1 VPHDFYSESPE
12 IVVIQFYA
20 TGPGYAFRDG
30 QAYELEWARPD
41 ETGVLRLFTKDGE
54 AFPLKP
60 GTTWFEVM
68 GISTIHDP
76 NQDHWR
82 FEMRFP

>member
-1 VPHDFYSESPE
+1 MAS
-12 IVVIQFYA
+12 
-20 TGPGYAFRDG
+20 GPAFAFRDG

-41 ETGVLRLFTKDGE
+41 ENGVLRLLTKDGE

-60 GTTWFEVM
+60 GVTWFEVM
-68 GISTIHDP
+68 GISTIFNP
-76 NQDHWR
+76 TEEHWH